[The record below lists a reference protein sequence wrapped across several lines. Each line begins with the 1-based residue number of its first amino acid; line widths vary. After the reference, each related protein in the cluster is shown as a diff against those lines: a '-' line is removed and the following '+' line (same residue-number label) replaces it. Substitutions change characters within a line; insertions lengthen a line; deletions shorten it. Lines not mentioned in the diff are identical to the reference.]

1 MYRFLFLLLPLGLA
15 ELSLP
20 VSVAAQSEAATQSV
34 EGLPARPS
42 PFRFVTDEAK
52 LLSAADAKTLESGL
66 RRYADNTG
74 TQIVLVTV
82 PTLGGRSVADYGRAL
97 GQAWGVGQRG
107 KNNGIVLL
115 LSGQERKVTIQ
126 PGSGLQSVITPELT
140 ARVINEQMTPSFK
153 QGNYFAGL
161 RTGLNTLMLAAN
173 PESNPQKNQPAT
185 AAAPATAPGGAA
197 GTRAAGSG
205 STLNTEGLATTDNTP
220 ATEPFTPQST
230 VPAPQSS
237 GLGIGTLALGAL
249 LIGGVIWGLVRLFRR
264 KSQAAV
270 APVAPANTPDFY
282 GNRPAAPAGSYNR
295 GGVPPQQPG
304 PDFYG
309 NRGPGIGGSGLG
321 GMGGGMGTGMGGG
334 IGSGMGGILATGAA
348 AAAGAY
354 LGNRMAS
361 GGHDETSHGLTGHD
375 NTSSSLE
382 PGATGLAGAAGAAGG
397 ASSADEFPAFSNS
410 ETNDTAPDYFSQ
422 EDSGFDNSAPDY
434 FSADDTSSYNDTSSD
449 DTGGGG
455 FDSDD
460 DNSGSW

>member
-1 MYRFLFLLLPLGLA
+1 MHRFLFLLLLLLST
-15 ELSLP
+15 ELSAP
-20 VSVAAQSEAATQSV
+20 ATVAAQSESATSTAV

-74 TQIVLVTV
+74 TQIVVVTV
-82 PTLGGRSVADYGRAL
+82 PTLGGRTVADYGRAL
-97 GQAWGVGQRG
+97 GQAWGVGQRE
-107 KNNGIVLL
+107 KNNGIVVL

-126 PGSGLQSVITPELT
+126 AGSGLQSAITPELT
-140 ARVINEQMTPSFK
+140 ARVINDQMTPSFK
-153 QGNYFAGL
+153 QGNYFAGI

-173 PESNPQKNQPAT
+173 PESNPNKNQPAT
-185 AAAPATAPGGAA
+185 ANSPATASGAA
-197 GTRAAGSG
+197 GTGAAAGS
-205 STLNTEGLATTDNTP
+205 SSNLNSDGLASTDNTP

-230 VPAPQSS
+230 VPAPQPS
-237 GLGIGTLALGAL
+237 GLGIGTLAIGAL
-249 LIGGVIWGLVRLFRR
+249 LIGGVIWGLLKLFRR
-264 KSQAAV
+264 KSQPTAV
-270 APVAPANTPDFY
+270 PGNAPDFY
-282 GNRPAAPAGSYNR
+282 GNGNRPTGPTGNYNR
-295 GGVPPQQPG
+295 GNMPPQQPG

-309 NRGPGIGGSGLG
+309 NRGPGMGGNGY
-321 GMGGGMGTGMGGG
+321 GGGMGSGMGGG

-361 GGHDETSHGLTGHD
+361 GGHDESGNGLTGHD
-375 NTSSSLE
+375 ATPSSLD
-382 PGATGLAGAAGAAGG
+382 PGAAGLAGAAGAAGG
-397 ASSADEFPAFSNS
+397 TSSADEFPAFGGSS
-410 ETNDTAPDYFSQ
+410 TNEAAPDYFSQ
-422 EDSGFDNSAPDY
+422 DDSSFDNSSPDY
-434 FSADDTSSYNDTSSD
+434 FSSDDNSSYDDMSSD